1 MFKLSQDNDND
12 STSSDLGAVVLEKEP
27 EVREPPSYQVVLI
40 NDDFTPMEFVVWTL
54 QAYFNKSEV
63 DANSTMMEI
72 HKLGAA
78 IAGIYDYQIA
88 EQKVHEVME
97 LAKENDYP
105 LKITGEPEDV

>member
-1 MFKLSQDNDND
+1 MERMGSKGGADVVDRPPKKKKQPPKPPKKFK
-12 STSSDLGAVVLEKEP
+12 VI
-27 EVREPPSYQVVLI
+27 YH

-54 QAYFNKSEV
+54 QAYFNKNEV
-63 DANSTMMEI
+63 DANSIMMEI
-72 HKLGAA
+72 HKFGAA

-88 EQKVHEVME
+88 EQKVYEVME

>member
-1 MFKLSQDNDND
+1 MEHMKSVGNAEVVDRKPKNKIKPPKPPRKFK
-12 STSSDLGAVVLEKEP
+12 VI
-27 EVREPPSYQVVLI
+27 YH

-97 LAKENDYP
+97 LARENDYP

>member
-1 MFKLSQDNDND
+1 MEKMGSKGGADVIDRPPKKKRQPPKPPKKFK
-12 STSSDLGAVVLEKEP
+12 VI
-27 EVREPPSYQVVLI
+27 YH

-54 QAYFNKSEV
+54 QAYFNKTEV

-72 HKLGAA
+72 HKFGAA
-78 IAGIYDYQIA
+78 VAGIYDYQIA

-97 LAKENDYP
+97 LARENDYP

>member
-1 MFKLSQDNDND
+1 MCIRD
-12 STSSDLGAVVLEKEP
+12 SI
-27 EVREPPSYQVVLI
+27 YH

-54 QAYFNKSEV
+54 QAYFNKNEV
-63 DANSTMMEI
+63 DANSIMMEI

-88 EQKVHEVME
+88 EQKVYEVME